1 MIDITSESHQPMEG
15 VSIQPQILYLIIHS
29 FIQHNE
35 LQAEPSFPQLT
46 TQCGY
51 QSIGSSRYMP
61 HHQ

>member
-1 MIDITSESHQPMEG
+1 MEG